1 MKITEK
7 EFGIIAII
15 VGVILLASYFCA
27 SQSFKK
33 HSTIIERDTTDY
45 TNYIIVDSNKFNEE
59 YNQSRKALIDCQRV
73 YDAQGVKTLKELA
86 NKMNEENKTNDERR

>member
-15 VGVILLASYFCA
+15 VGVILIASYFCV
-27 SQSFKK
+27 SQSSNKQ
-33 HSTIIERDTTDY
+33 STVTVRDTTDY
-45 TNYIIVDSNKFNEE
+45 TNYIVVDSNKINEE
-59 YNQSRKALIDCQRV
+59 YNQSRKALNDCQRV

-86 NKMNEENKTNDERR
+86 NKKINR